1 MSLERVCR
9 KEVVT
14 VSPHTNLLEVARLLR
29 SQHVGSVVV
38 VEEHRPVGILT
49 DRDIIVKVVA
59 EEKDPKAIRAYEIMT
74 HNPAMVNINYDP
86 LDATR
91 IMRDRGLRR
100 LPVVDENSHLL
111 GILTLDDVLDLLG
124 KEAANLAETVHTEL
138 AKESA

>member
-38 VEEHRPVGILT
+38 VEERRPVGILT

-59 EEKDPKAIRAYEIMT
+59 EEKDPKTLRAGECPQGSKGVI
-74 HNPAMVNINYDP
+74 
-86 LDATR
+86 
-91 IMRDRGLRR
+91 
-100 LPVVDENSHLL
+100 
-111 GILTLDDVLDLLG
+111 
-124 KEAANLAETVHTEL
+124 
-138 AKESA
+138 

>member
-14 VSPHTNLLEVARLLR
+14 VSPDTNLLEVAKLLR

-38 VEEHRPVGILT
+38 VEEHCPVGILT

-59 EEKDPKAIRAYEIMT
+59 EEKNPKAMHAYEIMT
-74 HNPAMVNINYDP
+74 TNPALVNINLDP

-100 LPVVDENSHLL
+100 LPVVDEHRHLL
-111 GILTLDDVLDLLG
+111 GILTLDDVLGLLG
-124 KEAANLAETVHTEL
+124 KETENLAEAVHTEL
-138 AKESA
+138 AKEGA

>member
-14 VSPHTNLLEVARLLR
+14 VSPHTNLLEVAKLLR

-49 DRDIIVKVVA
+49 DRDIVVKVVA
-59 EEKDPKAIRAYEIMT
+59 EEKDPKAIQAYEIMT
-74 HNPAMVNINYDP
+74 TNPALVNINLDP

-100 LPVVDENSHLL
+100 LPVVDENRHLL

-124 KEAANLAETVHTEL
+124 KEAANLAEAVHTEL
-138 AKESA
+138 AKEGA

>member
-14 VSPHTNLLEVARLLR
+14 VSPDTNLLEVAKLLR

-38 VEEHRPVGILT
+38 VEEHCPVGILT

-59 EEKDPKAIRAYEIMT
+59 EEKDPKAIQAYEIMT
-74 HNPAMVNINYDP
+74 TNPALVNINLDP

-100 LPVVDENSHLL
+100 LPVVDENRHLL
-111 GILTLDDVLDLLG
+111 GILTLDDVLGLLG
-124 KEAANLAETVHTEL
+124 KETENLAAAVHTEL
-138 AKESA
+138 AKEGA

>member
-14 VSPHTNLLEVARLLR
+14 VSPQTNLLEVAKLLR

-38 VEEHRPVGILT
+38 VEDHRPVGILT

-59 EEKDPKAIRAYEIMT
+59 EEKEPKAIQAYEIMAT
-74 HNPAMVNINYDP
+74 NPALVNINLDP

-100 LPVVDENSHLL
+100 LPVVDENRHLL
-111 GILTLDDVLDLLG
+111 GILTLDDVLGLLG
-124 KEAANLAETVHTEL
+124 KETENLAEAVHKEL
-138 AKESA
+138 AKEGA